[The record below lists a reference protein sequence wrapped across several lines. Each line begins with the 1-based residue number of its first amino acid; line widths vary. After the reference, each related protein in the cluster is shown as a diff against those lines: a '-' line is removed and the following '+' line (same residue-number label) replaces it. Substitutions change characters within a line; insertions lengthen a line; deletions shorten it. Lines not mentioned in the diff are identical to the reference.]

1 MATRWDWG
9 GDVIRVPVDVVAT
22 ERARWLA
29 ELAQVLEQ
37 AQEVM
42 SRLAVADGRRGEAL
56 DVSARLEA
64 ARVEVQSLRRTRLS
78 EPPENLDPE
87 WRKQLPWD
95 RHWPEPRA

>member
-1 MATRWDWG
+1 
-9 GDVIRVPVDVVAT
+9 VIRVPIDVFAA

-37 AQEVM
+37 AQELM
-42 SRLAVADGRRGEAL
+42 SRLAVADRRRGEVL

-64 ARVEVQSLRRTRLS
+64 ARAEVQALRRARLS

-87 WRKQLPWD
+87 WPRQLPWD
-95 RHWPEPRA
+95 RHWPERRA

>member
-1 MATRWDWG
+1 MPTPWDVG
-9 GDVIRVPVDVVAT
+9 VGVIRVPVDVVAT

-42 SRLAVADGRRGEAL
+42 SRLSVGDGRRGEAL

-64 ARVEVQSLRRTRLS
+64 ARAEVQSLRRARLS

-87 WRKQLPWD
+87 WRKQLPW
-95 RHWPEPRA
+95 HPHCPGRA